1 MTHRSRFLL
10 IPATAIL
17 LAASVQ
23 PVHACG
29 GGQEIRFDTPQY
41 LDPVYAPSEYSMVW
55 YGQQTKFRLLV
66 SSYFKSGNV
75 PDLSDECRGNAD
87 GAKLFNTAVAADV
100 KDEGE
105 RKLLTDLRHE
115 LEAICGPEDGWLA
128 YINKI
133 NQIRASAEV
142 QPYLNYLKAA
152 ALFYGYN
159 HNEAYESFKKISTEE
174 TSWKSKLFFWRKAPQ
189 RWVAETAT
197 YMVARLALIRAQ
209 VKWDGQSEPT
219 PEVIDQNLLQQSEAD
234 FQDYLSRYPEG
245 FYAASAKG
253 MKRKIAWLQGRD
265 DELQYLVKAQANKV
279 FRTVTPQNS
288 ERPPTSEIDEFI
300 RFYNSPVYAGK
311 DHPLIVMLNW
321 FGDTVPTNQDVKVLD
336 QQDADFAAYRGLKDF
351 MKAWAHFKAGRYQA
365 VLDLPSPPPVV
376 TDWNKAELSFALL
389 RVRSLLELGKTGEA
403 EQALLTIHA
412 QYQYPH
418 IEMLYARIAVAAKT
432 PLKIFEQKTAIKS
445 LELLRDM
452 AQYGLSDDQL
462 REGLQ
467 RKAIGSENHLI
478 LLEELLRRQ
487 LLVQDFNAL
496 ATTIQGEGDLG
507 IFKDART
514 LIKNR
519 TSPEGKLAIGKFI
532 YHSYLTP
539 DWQVRDHSGW
549 ERRGLEELQ
558 QACPD
563 CVAQHSDA
571 LKGKAVPA
579 YTYFL
584 EAQAEAEHLNQ
595 GETEASAL
603 HYLVICFKNGNSS
616 EYSGRCR
623 WNNETDSNNGKS
635 WFERLHK
642 MYPTSVWAQKT
653 PYYY

>member
-1 MTHRSRFLL
+1 MIHRSRFLL

-23 PVHACG
+23 PVQACA

-55 YGQQTKFRLLV
+55 YGQKTKFRLLV
-66 SSYFKSGNV
+66 SSYFKGGDV

-87 GAKLFNTAVAADV
+87 GAKLFNTAVAAEV
-100 KDEGE
+100 KDDAD
-105 RKLLTDLRHE
+105 RKLLIDLRHE
-115 LEAICGPEDGWLA
+115 LEAICGPADGWLA

-133 NQIRASAEV
+133 KQIRASPKV
-142 QPYLNYLKAA
+142 QPYLDYLKAA

-159 HNEAYESFKKISTEE
+159 HNEAYESFKKIAAEE
-174 TSWKSKLFFWRKAPQ
+174 TGWKTKLFFWRKTPQ
-189 RWVAETAT
+189 SWVMETAT
-197 YMVARLALIRAQ
+197 YMTARLALIRAQ

-219 PEVIDQNLLQQSEAD
+219 PEMIDQGLLQQSEAG

-245 FYAASAKG
+245 LYAASAKG
-253 MKRKIAWLQGRD
+253 MKRRIVWLQGRD
-265 DELQYLVKAQANKV
+265 GELQSLIKAKANDT
-279 FRTVTPQNS
+279 FRVVTPQNS

-311 DHPLIVMLNW
+311 DHPLVVTLNW
-321 FGDTVPTNQDVKVLD
+321 FGDTVPTNQDVKALD

-432 PLKIFEQKTAIKS
+432 PLKIFEPQAAIKS
-445 LELLRDM
+445 VELLSDM

-467 RKAIGSENHLI
+467 SKAVGTDNHLI

-487 LLVQDFNAL
+487 LLVQDFDAL
-496 ATTIQGEGDLG
+496 TKTIQGEENLG

-514 LIKNR
+514 FIKNR
-519 TSPEGKLAIGKFI
+519 TTPEGKLAIGKFI
-532 YHSYLTP
+532 YHTYLTP

-549 ERRGLEELQ
+549 EQRGLSELQ
-558 QACPD
+558 QACPECITQD
-563 CVAQHSDA
+563 PDS
-571 LKGKAVPA
+571 LKVKAVPA

-584 EAQAEAEHLNQ
+584 EAQAEAERLKQ

-603 HYLVICFKNGNSS
+603 HYIIVCFKNGNYS

-623 WNNETDSNNGKS
+623 WNNEKDINNGKL

-642 MYPTSVWAQKT
+642 MYPKSVWAQKT